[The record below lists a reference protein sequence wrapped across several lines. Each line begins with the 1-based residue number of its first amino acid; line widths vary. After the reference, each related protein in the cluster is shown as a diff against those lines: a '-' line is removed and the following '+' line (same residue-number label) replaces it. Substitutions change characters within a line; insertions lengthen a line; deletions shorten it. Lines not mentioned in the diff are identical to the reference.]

1 MNSVHI
7 YEKEI
12 MVKSADRVC
21 SILELVA
28 SNQRGL
34 KHSEIAKS
42 LNIPSSSLS
51 ALLNSLISR
60 QYLFFDLFNKRYTLD
75 SQILALAGQ
84 YLAGLDIV
92 EISRPIV
99 RNLSGTTGESAAVA
113 IRKGPDIM
121 IICRE
126 DSPQVIRRT
135 IQVGERFPLYATAS
149 GKVILANLP
158 EHEMEQYLSEVK
170 LSPITQGTIKDIK
183 ALRNEIEKTRLSGY
197 AFNRGESADGM
208 VACAA
213 PVFDMHGKVV
223 ATVSVSLPTSRFT
236 TEREE
241 SLAHLIKEASIDLS
255 RKLGFQS

>member
-1 MNSVHI
+1 
-7 YEKEI
+7 

-28 SNQRGL
+28 LKRSGL
-34 KHSEIAKS
+34 AHSEIAKS

-51 ALLNSLISR
+51 ALLASLVNR
-60 QYLFFDLFNKRYTLD
+60 QYLSLDPVTKRYTLD

-99 RNLSGTTGESAAVA
+99 RKLSGATGESAGVA

-121 IICRE
+121 IVCRE

-135 IQVGERFPLYATAS
+135 IQIGERFPLYATAS

-158 EHEMEQYLSEVK
+158 EHEIEQYLSVVK
-170 LSPITQGTIKDIK
+170 LSPITQRTIKDLQS
-183 ALRNEIEKTRLSGY
+183 LRNELRKTRLSGY
-197 AFNRGESADGM
+197 AYNRGESADEM

-223 ATVSVSLPTSRFT
+223 AAVSVSLPISRLT
-236 TEREE
+236 EEREK
-241 SLAHLIKEASIDLS
+241 SLEHTIKEASRTLS
-255 RKLGFQS
+255 QKLGFACS

>member
-1 MNSVHI
+1 
-7 YEKEI
+7 

-28 SNQRGL
+28 SNRRGL
-34 KHSEIAKS
+34 KHSAISKA

-51 ALLNSLISR
+51 ALLSSLVTR
-60 QYLFFDLFNKRYTLD
+60 RYLSLDPVNNLYTLD
-75 SQILALAGQ
+75 SQVLALAGQ
-84 YLAGLDIV
+84 YLGGLDIV

-99 RNLSGTTGESAAVA
+99 RKLSGATGESAALA
-113 IRKGPDIM
+113 IRTGPDIM

-135 IQVGERFPLYATAS
+135 IQIGERFPLYATAS

-158 EHEMEQYLSEVK
+158 EYEVERYLSEVK
-170 LSPITQGTIKDIK
+170 LSRVTQRTIKDIQS
-183 ALRNEIEKTRLSGY
+183 LRSELKKVQLSGY
-197 AFNRGESADGM
+197 AYNRGESADEM

-223 ATVSVSLPTSRFT
+223 AAISVSLPISRLT
-236 TEREE
+236 NEREKGLE
-241 SLAHLIKEASIDLS
+241 HLIKEASRTLS
-255 RKLGFQS
+255 QKLGFISS